1 MPYYDKEFSVEVLPI
16 TQIDLGDRARKDLKD
31 VYGLAMKIKDKGL
44 INPITVYQ
52 RSEGFPEGQPFLLL
66 AGGRRLKAHQILEY
80 DKIPCRIYDRPLS
93 EEEILTI
100 ELSENID
107 REDLDFAEECRLK
120 EKIMKL
126 QIMLHGEKTS
136 TKQDAPGASLRT
148 VAKSIGVSHAT
159 LANDLKI
166 AQAMNQFPEL
176 QLDKLKNK
184 TEALKIIENIGNSV
198 NRVQRAQQAEKTI
211 GTGNKLKK
219 TLMDSYI
226 VGDFF
231 LKAQEL
237 PDKYF
242 NLVEVDPPYGIDLT
256 KVKKGYNGKYSGYN
270 EVDQKDYGD
279 FIHKVIFTCYKKMAQ
294 DSWFILWFAQ
304 DPWFDYIKHTMS
316 EAGFGTTGLCGIWVK
331 GQENEDAILKTSGQ
345 SHKPNSRLANAYE
358 MFFYG
363 WKGNPTLGK
372 PGSTNVF
379 GYKPVLPGKKSHPTE
394 RPLELMVDLVCTF
407 GKEGDKVLVPFAGS
421 GVSLIAALQS
431 KMHPIGFDLTQT
443 YKDSFVLRVDKIF

>member
-1 MPYYDKEFSVEVLPI
+1 MPYYDNEFSVEVLPI
-16 TQIDLGDRARKDLKD
+16 NQIDLGDRARQDLKD

-44 INPITVYQ
+44 INPITVY
-52 RSEGFPEGQPFLLL
+52 RRDNGYPEGQPYLLL

-93 EEEILTI
+93 DVEILAI

-107 REDLDFAEECRLK
+107 REDLEYAEECKLK
-120 EKIMKL
+120 EKIMHL
-126 QIMLHGEKTS
+126 QISIHGEKHS
-136 TKQDAPGASLRT
+136 TKPDAPGASLRT

-166 AQAMNQFPEL
+166 AQAMKQFPEL

-184 TEALKIIENIGNSV
+184 TEALKIIDNIGSSV
-198 NRVQRAQQAEKTI
+198 DRMVNARKAEKTL
-211 GTGNKLKK
+211 GTGDALKK
-219 TLMDSYI
+219 KLMDSYM

-231 LKAQEL
+231 QLIQQT
-237 PDKYF
+237 PDEYF

-256 KVKKGYNGKYSGYN
+256 RVKKNFKTSHSGYN
-270 EVDQKDYGD
+270 EIDKKDYGD
-279 FIHKVIFTCYKKMAQ
+279 FIRKVIFTCYQKMAPN
-294 DSWFILWFAQ
+294 SWIILWFAQ

-331 GQENEDAILKTSGQ
+331 GQEDEDAILKTSGQ
-345 SHKPNSRLANAYE
+345 SHKPKSRLANAYE

-363 WKGNPTLGK
+363 WKGNPNLGK
-372 PGSTNVF
+372 PGSTNIF
-379 GYKPVLPGKKSHPTE
+379 GYKPVAPGKKHHPTE
-394 RPLELMVDLVCTF
+394 RPLELMADILRTF

-421 GVSLIAALQS
+421 GVTLISAIQN
-431 KMHPIGFDLTQT
+431 KMVPLGFDLTQS
-443 YKDSFVLRVDKIF
+443 YKDSFVLRVDEIF